1 MNNRPG
7 GSFPFDANFS
17 LTAKDNPFLNNHEEM
32 GTPFPIVPA
41 KMLFLTG
48 DAQLFL
54 DGGRMEYLG
63 E

>member
-1 MNNRPG
+1 MNNRS
-7 GSFPFDANFS
+7 GSRFTFDANFS
-17 LTAKDNPFLNNHEEM
+17 LTSKDNVFLNNHEELAP
-32 GTPFPIVPA
+32 PFPIVAA

-54 DGGRMEYLG
+54 DGGKMEYLG